1 MDNRFT
7 KKRIANMLSYDW
19 IKMIAVV
26 LGIVFVW
33 ILAFTIGAPRAS
45 EGQVFG
51 VYYYVGNNSF
61 AYKKAADELADEL
74 IYTEKSFRM
83 IF

>member
-7 KKRIANMLSYDW
+7 KKRIANMLAYDW
-19 IKMIAVV
+19 IKMLAVV

-33 ILAFTIGAPRAS
+33 ILSYTIGAPRAS

-51 VYYYVGNNSF
+51 VY
-61 AYKKAADELADEL
+61 
-74 IYTEKSFRM
+74 
-83 IF
+83 